1 MNRLNEIV
9 YQPGRACSKDDM
21 KLILCMN
28 NLPPTLYP
36 TGPVDVMES
45 AQSDFAPVC
54 VDFIDTLTIEQVER
68 RVEYGNIR
76 TLFVEAKAGLKQL
89 KRNLNAFCAEK
100 TEEVHVMGAALK
112 RQKVEVIGLID
123 QFEAQDKLIAD
134 HQVKLDELESER
146 RIDVISQRAITD
158 FEKSYALA
166 FDELCMKHFYTAC
179 GPGAENCAK
188 AQLMA
193 PRIVSLVKRMVHI
206 RALGLCLTP
215 KQVSDVYD
223 SLDLG
228 AQVDPVNHLFG
239 ESDYDNYSSQF
250 LASALVEGGGGGD
263 KIMVSS
269 HVFYKSKYGV
279 GQVPDQAVVRAI
291 MNSF

>member
-1 MNRLNEIV
+1 
-9 YQPGRACSKDDM
+9 
-21 KLILCMN
+21 
-28 NLPPTLYP
+28 
-36 TGPVDVMES
+36 MES
-45 AQSDFAPVC
+45 THSDFERVC
-54 VDFIDTLTIEQVER
+54 PDEFDTLTIEQDTR
-68 RVEYGNIR
+68 RVEYDNIQ
-76 TLFVEAKAGLKQL
+76 TLFVEAKAGLDQI
-89 KRNLNAFCAEK
+89 KRNLTAFCALR
-100 TEEVHVMGAALK
+100 TEEVLEMGASLK

-123 QFEAQDKLIAD
+123 QFEAQDKLIVD

-146 RIDVISQRAITD
+146 RIDVMSQSAITD
-158 FEKSYALA
+158 FDNSCALA
-166 FDELCMKHFYTAC
+166 FDEMCMKHFFTAC

-188 AQLMA
+188 LQLVAQ
-193 PRIVSLVKRMVHI
+193 RIVSLVKRMVHV
-206 RALGLCLTP
+206 RALGYCLTR

-228 AQVDPVNHLFG
+228 APVDFPGNHLFG
-239 ESDYDNYSSQF
+239 DSDYENYSSQF

-279 GQVPDQAVVRAI
+279 GQVPDQTVVRAI